1 MNLPNLPFLG
11 RRHADWDFHS
21 LWPSLQR
28 ARHCMLTTRLS
39 SGDPHAAKVR
49 ISMSSADGPPH
60 LWIMVPRDS
69 RIALD
74 IEVDP
79 GVTLSFVDPRTQRL
93 VHLTGQV
100 AMVEAHHNPVYLHP
114 SVQHE
119 PQLNVV
125 EGEQDFVMLRV
136 DIPSDQ
142 RPRVN
147 ADADRGLHS
156 DFGLSRPQG
165 FSPSSREAA

>member
-11 RRHADWDFHS
+11 RRQADWDFPS

-28 ARHCMLTTRLS
+28 ARSCLLTTRLAAV
-39 SGDPHAAKVR
+39 DPHAAKVR

-69 RIALD
+69 RVALD
-74 IEVDP
+74 VEIDP
-79 GVTLSFVDPRTQRL
+79 EVTLSFVDPRSQRL

-100 AMVEAHHNPVYLHP
+100 SLVEAHHNPVWLHP
-114 SVQHE
+114 SVQHAPE
-119 PQLNVV
+119 LNVV

-136 DIPSDQ
+136 DLPADQ
-142 RPRVN
+142 RARVN
-147 ADADRGLHS
+147 PEPGRDAAGEFS
-156 DFGLSRPQG
+156 LSRPQG
-165 FSPSSREAA
+165 LTASF